1 MANKIKKIFGISLAL
16 LLLAGIS
23 VGISANHETGKA
35 GAIFSYE
42 IEKSG
47 STLKSNVAPHNI
59 WKWSQWRN
67 GVLVKEWYHTNLTT
81 TEGRTH
87 MLNTEFHGGAAEATW
102 YIMLF
107 ESDSTPLESWTYD
120 LLADS
125 LVTECT
131 AYDEANR
138 VAYNEAEAAA
148 ASMTNSA
155 NKATFTMNDTK
166 TIYGAC
172 LVSLN
177 TKSDHTA
184 GDYVYSA
191 GTFGTA
197 ASVESGD
204 VLKITLVLS
213 LSDV

>member
-1 MANKIKKIFGISLAL
+1 MGLICEVKSKAR
-16 LLLAGIS
+16 
-23 VGISANHETGKA
+23 SAFE
-35 GAIFSYE
+35 YE
-42 IEKSG
+42 IERG
-47 STLKSNVAPHNI
+47 RGLIEGAAPINVWN
-59 WKWSQWRN
+59 WEQWRY
-67 GVLVKEWYHTNLTT
+67 GELMKTWSHGNLTT

-87 MLNTEFHGGAAEATW
+87 MLDVTFDGTTAKEGTW
-102 YIMLF
+102 YIAIF
-107 ESDSTPLESWTYD
+107 ESASTPVVTWVY
-120 LLADS
+120 DS
-125 LVTECT
+125 LFDGAAGAVLGGVTECT
-131 AYDEANR
+131 AYDEAAR
-138 VAYNEAEAAA
+138 VAYNEAAAA
-148 ASMTNSA
+148 SASMTNA
-155 NKATFTMNDTK
+155 AGKATFTMNATK
-166 TIYGAC
+166 TVYGAC